1 MNRDRFFQ
9 ALSGLDDR
17 YVAEAIRYAPGDAS
31 GASERI
37 VKMKARRIITIAL
50 AAVLILALGVTGYAT
65 GFFSMLTR
73 QPDPEETFRINWSE
87 NPSGYIE
94 WSAAKLAVTFPET
107 AESKEI
113 EFRPGWLP
121 YELPSQ
127 LRGCHPWQD
136 LSADTWFQ
144 RLSSEDLAFADG
156 PQSVPAYRDMMQPLL
171 IETYSMSMFNN
182 GGAMLLLYYT
192 PEEITEE
199 HWDEQNVDVMY
210 FHATQ
215 HFDAVPEYNMPER
228 TIGENIVVLSNAEGG
243 WVIRLAGEI
252 SMDEMLEVA
261 RNLEVRETGKTMSYE
276 DFENHYLFIDGGVG

>member
-17 YVAEAIRYAPGDAS
+17 YVAEAIRYAPGEAA

-94 WSAAKLAVTFPET
+94 WSDAKLAVTFPDT

-121 YELPSQ
+121 YELPSE
-127 LRGCHPWQD
+127 LRGCHPWQN

-156 PQSVPAYRDMMQPLL
+156 PKAL
-171 IETYSMSMFNN
+171 
-182 GGAMLLLYYT
+182 
-192 PEEITEE
+192 
-199 HWDEQNVDVMY
+199 
-210 FHATQ
+210 
-215 HFDAVPEYNMPER
+215 MPG
-228 TIGENIVVLSNAEGG
+228 TKLP
-243 WVIRLAGEI
+243 
-252 SMDEMLEVA
+252 
-261 RNLEVRETGKTMSYE
+261 
-276 DFENHYLFIDGGVG
+276 